1 MQVSATENDGG
12 EAIWGGLQCQQS
24 VLTAQ
29 SHRWVSPGTSLS
41 SPPGQAQ
48 PGPALPAVVDG
59 TDWAVL
65 KAGRRKTLL
74 LMESSAKESNAKLV
88 PRALLIF
95 NYY

>member
-1 MQVSATENDGG
+1 MPAVG
-12 EAIWGGLQCQQS
+12 
-24 VLTAQ
+24 
-29 SHRWVSPGTSLS
+29 SHCPEPPLGVTGHLPLV
-41 SPPGQAQ
+41 PPGQAQ